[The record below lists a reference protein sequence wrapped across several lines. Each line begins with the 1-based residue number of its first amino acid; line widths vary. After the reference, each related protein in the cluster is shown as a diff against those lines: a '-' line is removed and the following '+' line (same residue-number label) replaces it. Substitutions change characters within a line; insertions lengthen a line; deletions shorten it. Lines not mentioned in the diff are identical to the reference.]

1 MLAPRLKKRHLVGL
15 LSKSGAQRI
24 VDSLPLIQAY
34 HRAAANPLTLYQEVR
49 MSQPRQRPP
58 FRADHVGSLLR
69 PKELFDA
76 RAAWHAGRLPYT
88 ALRRIEDDYIIAAV
102 GMQESV
108 GLRSITDG
116 DYRRDDWFLDFMFS
130 LRGITRGT
138 DRTRVPFSGGVEF
151 LAPMAKVTGKV
162 RCPSGGISV
171 DDFRFL
177 KSATTRTP
185 KFCLPAPSMF
195 HTVITR
201 DSVDPKIYPEMES
214 FWADLARAYSD
225 AVGHLVAAGCTY
237 LQIDDVNSANI
248 ADANWQAFWRGRQ
261 QKPEALVDSFIA
273 LNNTAVENRPRDVTA
288 MIHMCRGNYQSQW
301 TAQGSYE
308 MVAERYFNQS
318 KVDGFFLE
326 YDDERS
332 GDFAPLRFMPK
343 DKIVVLGLITSKRP
357 ELESKDDIRRRIDA
371 AAKYIPLERLCISPQ
386 CGFASTQEGNRL
398 SQEEQRAKLSLLV
411 EIATEVWGG
420 V

>member
-1 MLAPRLKKRHLVGL
+1 M
-15 LSKSGAQRI
+15 
-24 VDSLPLIQAY
+24 
-34 HRAAANPLTLYQEVR
+34 T
-49 MSQPRQRPP
+49 QPRQNPP

-88 ALRRIEDDYIIAAV
+88 ALRRIEDDYVIAAV

-108 GLRSITDG
+108 GLRAITDG

-138 DRTRVPFSGGVEF
+138 ERTRVPFSGGVDF
-151 LAPMAKVTGKV
+151 LAPIAKVTGKV
-162 RCPSGGISV
+162 RCPSGGIGV

-185 KFCLPAPSMF
+185 KFCMPAPAMF
-195 HTVITR
+195 HTVITKE
-201 DSVDPKIYPEMES
+201 SVEPSVYPDIEE
-214 FWADLARAYSD
+214 FWRDLARAYGD
-225 AVGHLVAAGCTY
+225 AVGHIVGAGCTY
-237 LQIDDVNSANI
+237 LQIDDVNSANL
-248 ADANWQAFWRGRQ
+248 ADANWQGFWRSRRQ
-261 QKPEALVDSFIA
+261 NPETLVDSFIA
-273 LNNTAVENRPRDVTA
+273 LNNAAIESRPREVTAV
-288 MIHMCRGNYQSQW
+288 IHMCRGNYQSQW
-301 TAQGSYE
+301 AAQGSYE

-332 GDFAPLRFMPK
+332 GDFAPLRFMPR
-343 DKIVVLGLITSKRP
+343 DKIVVLGLITSKRA

-371 AAKYIPLERLCISPQ
+371 AVKYVPLERLCISPQ

-411 EIATEVWGG
+411 EVATEIWGG
-420 V
+420 P

>member
-1 MLAPRLKKRHLVGL
+1 M
-15 LSKSGAQRI
+15 
-24 VDSLPLIQAY
+24 IQ
-34 HRAAANPLTLYQEVR
+34 L
-49 MSQPRQRPP
+49 RQKPP

-69 PKELFDA
+69 PRELFDA

-88 ALRRIEDDYIIAAV
+88 ALRRIEDDYIVAAV

-130 LRGITRGT
+130 LRGITRGAG
-138 DRTRVPFSGGVEF
+138 RTRVPFSAGNDF
-151 LAPMAKVTGKV
+151 LAPVARVTGKV
-162 RCPSGGISV
+162 RCPSAGIGV
-171 DDFRFL
+171 EDFRFL

-185 KFCLPAPSMF
+185 KYCLPAPAMF
-195 HTVITR
+195 HTVIT
-201 DSVDPKIYPEMES
+201 DESVEPKAYPHLED
-214 FWADLARAYSD
+214 FWHDLARAYAD
-225 AVGHLVAAGCTY
+225 AVSHLIAAGCTY
-237 LQIDDVNSANI
+237 LQLDDVNSANI
-248 ADANWQAFWRGRQ
+248 ADANWQGFWRGR
-261 QKPEALVDSFIA
+261 KKNPEELVDSFIR
-273 LNNTAVENRPRDVTA
+273 LNNTAVEDRPREVMA
-288 MIHMCRGNYQSQW
+288 VIHMCRGNYQSQW
-301 TAQGSYE
+301 AAQGGYE
-308 MVAERYFNQS
+308 MVADRYFNQS

-343 DKIVVLGLITSKRP
+343 DKVVVLGLITSKRG

-371 AAKYIPLERLCISPQ
+371 AAKHIPIERLCISPQ
-386 CGFASTQEGNRL
+386 CGFASTQEGNHL